1 MAVPPS
7 HSSVSA
13 PDCVVLFPQ
22 RQERQARDRGVT
34 RSKAEK
40 ARPPTVPVPQVDI
53 VPGRLNEA
61 EWMAL
66 AAIEEGED
74 VVGDIIADLLARVM
88 DSAFRVYLT
97 QQCIPFTI
105 SQAREAMLQITE
117 WRFLAR
123 DEGESAVADD
133 PTWGEDEEPL
143 ACITDAWAQ
152 GSVPVLHAPA
162 SVGPEETLQEDRGSV
177 DRSPLKRSW
186 VGRGSQEQ
194 MESLERSPEP
204 GACPGPPPAPELFQ
218 EAGPG
223 EPLEELDDQE
233 RGAVSSAESCN
244 ASFHPS
250 EEMASAGSPE
260 PSEEE
265 FLEAGSQTPEET
277 GQPLSNQLSLGDLY
291 YCAPQPDEAGD
302 RAELEKEG
310 VSPIASGTLL
320 SCPSV
325 DSPTRLS
332 PSASLWSQ
340 QPRRAE
346 AWLDALHHRAGGK
359 VGGTARLDPARLP
372 RHWVRPLAE
381 VLVPGTEACLLEAYR
396 GRRRN
401 KTDARATPQAREHG
415 HRVSPAA
422 FVPLRPG
429 VPFHALDSRLGLQ
442 FPSLRS
448 PVLVSKMPFPSPGLR
463 FLTTH
468 PTLPDVARS
477 PSPKLWPSAKW
488 PSGWEGEAELLDELW
503 AGRTRVPPQRLDPG
517 DRKGQD
523 SRGWPLLAPRVLEAT
538 SQVMWKSVLLPDA
551 MKLEP
556 GVSLWNPSTQVLLS
570 ASEPQEEDKE
580 GRISPPVEQHPIQTG
595 APKPQVTVAQL
606 VKDSTPKVWSLPSK
620 DLPHSET

>member
-1 MAVPPS
+1 MAHEGS
-7 HSSVSA
+7 
-13 PDCVVLFPQ
+13 

-74 VVGDIIADLLARVM
+74 VVGDIIADLLARVV

-143 ACITDAWAQ
+143 ACTTDAWAQ

-162 SVGPEETLQEDRGSV
+162 SVGPEETFQEHRGSV

-186 VGRGSQEQ
+186 IDRGSQER
-194 MESLERSPEP
+194 MESWGPSPEL
-204 GACPGPPPAPELFQ
+204 GASPGPPPTPELFQ

-223 EPLEELDDQE
+223 EPLEELEDQE
-233 RGAVSSAESCN
+233 RDSLSSAQSFN

-250 EEMASAGSPE
+250 MEMAPSSSPE
-260 PSEEE
+260 HSEEQ
-265 FLEAGSQTPEET
+265 FLEASSQQSAET
-277 GQPLSNQLSLGDLY
+277 GQPLSSQLSLGDLY
-291 YCAPQPDEAGD
+291 YCAPQPDGAGD
-302 RAELEKEG
+302 WAELKKEG
-310 VSPIASGTLL
+310 VSRIASGALL
-320 SCPSV
+320 PCPSA
-325 DSPTRLS
+325 DAPTQLS
-332 PSASLWSQ
+332 PSASLRPQ
-340 QPRRAE
+340 QPRPAE
-346 AWLDALHHRAGGK
+346 ARLNALHRRAGGL
-359 VGGTARLDPARLP
+359 VGIARLDPARLP

-381 VLVPGTEACLLEAYR
+381 VLVPDSVARPLEAYR
-396 GRRRN
+396 GRPRSQ
-401 KTDARATPQAREHG
+401 KTKARAAPQAPDPG
-415 HRVSPAA
+415 DRVSSAA

-429 VPFHALDSRLGLQ
+429 VALHASGPGLGLQ
-442 FPSLRS
+442 FPTLGLPS
-448 PVLVSKMPFPSPGLR
+448 PAFGSKLPFPSPGLR

-468 PTLPDVARS
+468 PALRTVARS

-488 PSGWEGEAELLDELW
+488 PSGWEGEAELLGELW
-503 AGRTRVPPQRLDPG
+503 AGRTRVPPQGLDLA
-517 DRKGQD
+517 DQEGQD
-523 SRGWPLLAPRVLEAT
+523 SRRRPHPTPRVLEAT

-551 MKLEP
+551 MKLAP

-570 ASEPQEEDKE
+570 SSEPQQEDEE
-580 GRISPPVEQHPIQTG
+580 GCISLPVEQHPIQTD

-606 VKDSTPKVWSLPSK
+606 VKNSTPKVWSLPSK
-620 DLPHSET
+620 DLPHSGT

>member
-1 MAVPPS
+1 
-7 HSSVSA
+7 
-13 PDCVVLFPQ
+13 FPQ

-204 GACPGPPPAPELFQ
+204 GAELFQ

-340 QPRRAE
+340 QP
-346 AWLDALHHRAGGK
+346 RAGGK